1 MEKSP
6 VALVTGGS
14 RGIGRG
20 ISLALAK
27 DGYVVLVNFNNNNDA
42 AEETRHLIEK
52 AGGRAEICQGDISF
66 REHRDLLID
75 HCMEQFGR
83 IDLLVNNAGIAPP
96 ERVDMLDLPESNF
109 DFLMNV
115 NLKASFFLTQS
126 VAKLMIR
133 LIEQK
138 SIPTARIVNISSISA
153 YAASVNRA
161 EYCIAKAGISMATKL
176 WAARLAEHG
185 IGVYEIRPGIIETD
199 MTSGVQKKYDHLIAG
214 GLTPIKRWGQP
225 DDVGRA
231 VAAIARGDFPFS
243 TGEVF
248 NVDGGFHLRTL

>member
-20 ISLALAK
+20 VSLALAR
-27 DGYVVLVNFNNNNDA
+27 DGYVVLVNYNVNIDA

-66 REHRDLLID
+66 REHRDLLLD
-75 HCMEQFGR
+75 HCMEHLGR
-83 IDLLVNNAGIAPP
+83 LDLLVNNAGVGPP
-96 ERVDMLDLPESNF
+96 QRVDLIELPEHNY
-109 DFLMNV
+109 DLVMNV

-133 LIEQK
+133 QIEQK
-138 SIPTARIVNISSISA
+138 EIPTARIVNISSISA
-153 YAASVNRA
+153 YTASVNRA
-161 EYCIAKAGISMATKL
+161 EYCLAKAGISMATKL
-176 WAARLAEHG
+176 WASRLAPHG

-199 MTSGVQKKYDHLIAG
+199 MTSGVQKKYDQLIAN
-214 GLTPIKRWGQP
+214 GLTPIKRWGTP